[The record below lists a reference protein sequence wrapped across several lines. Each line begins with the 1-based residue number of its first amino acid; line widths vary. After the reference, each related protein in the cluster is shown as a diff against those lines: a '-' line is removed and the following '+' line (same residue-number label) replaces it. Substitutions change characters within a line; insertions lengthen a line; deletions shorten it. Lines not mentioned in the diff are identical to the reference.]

1 LIAHR
6 GGLSLNKLKNILISI
21 AAVLLVS
28 VTGLLI
34 YTYNEDTNKKA
45 RQNLVIQ
52 SNGNVNSDSSGTVSV
67 SRQEETNVATE
78 KTSSVIVQISG
89 EVVNPD
95 VYELED
101 GARLKD
107 LVEKA
112 GGFTEQA
119 YTDNLNLA
127 EKLKDE
133 QKYTVWNVVKD
144 IDKIKALEENVTE
157 DSSDEDGLI
166 NINTADAITLE
177 RLDGIGEILAGRII
191 EYRMSTGPFTSIEE
205 IREVEGIGDKLYN
218 KIKDEITIGS

>member
-1 LIAHR
+1 M
-6 GGLSLNKLKNILISI
+6 NKLKNILISI

>member
-1 LIAHR
+1 
-6 GGLSLNKLKNILISI
+6 LNKLKNILISI

-34 YTYNEDTNKKA
+34 YAYNEDTNKKA
-45 RQNLVIQ
+45 RQNLVTQ
-52 SNGNVNSDSSGTVSV
+52 SNGNVSSDSSGTVSV

-157 DSSDEDGLI
+157 DSSDEAGLI
-166 NINTADAITLE
+166 NINTADARTLE

>member
-1 LIAHR
+1 M
-6 GGLSLNKLKNILISI
+6 NKLKNILISM
-21 AAVLLVS
+21 AAVLMVS

-34 YTYNEDTNKKA
+34 YAYNRDTNRRA
-45 RQNLVIQ
+45 QQNLVLQ
-52 SNGNVNSDSSGTVSV
+52 GTESESDSESTVSV
-67 SRQEETNVATE
+67 SRQEKTNVAE
-78 KTSSVIVQISG
+78 AKTSSVIVQISG

-95 VYELED
+95 VYEMED

-127 EKLKDE
+127 ERLKDE
-133 QKYTVWNVVKD
+133 QKYVVLNAVKD
-144 IDKIKALEENVTE
+144 IDKINALEENITDE
-157 DSSDEDGLI
+157 SSDEAGLI
-166 NINTADAITLE
+166 NINTADARTLE